1 MIARMILINKTRKR
15 IAARCSTCFVFIG
28 YFQES
33 SPRTASSITTKKK
46 EMSKKQRREK
56 EMSFSIYIT
65 YFNVINYKK
74 KNAIEDR
81 HKNKE
86 TVCQNLFIFKAT
98 LYSIMFKITLE

>member
-1 MIARMILINKTRKR
+1 
-15 IAARCSTCFVFIG
+15 
-28 YFQES
+28 
-33 SPRTASSITTKKK
+33 
-46 EMSKKQRREK
+46 MSKKQRREK

>member
-1 MIARMILINKTRKR
+1 
-15 IAARCSTCFVFIG
+15 
-28 YFQES
+28 
-33 SPRTASSITTKKK
+33 
-46 EMSKKQRREK
+46 
-56 EMSFSIYIT
+56 MSFSIYIT